1 MPYMRSFMKG
11 LISGKI
17 SEDRKFMI
25 VRKEC
30 SAVLQNKAIKKM
42 GDPGK
47 FVLSIQ
53 IGRTIFACSLVDL
66 GSSIN
71 LMPYSV
77 SRRLGF
83 TDFKST
89 RMSLV
94 FADRS
99 VKTPVGI
106 LEDLQIQVGNTTV
119 STDFVVLELDEES
132 KDPLTLGRP
141 FLCTFGAIIDV
152 RKEKIYLHL
161 GDMVMKFEMNKFL
174 NKSMLTQQTFTVDEE
189 HDPLEPRKGMIEEI
203 LTNDPLK
210 LALIPAEAEKNVE
223 NIDTDGYEKMLDS
236 ARSMERMIAYLSMG
250 ESNDLNKATGKPIPA
265 KWTVLSVQIEGT
277 WSELKAPKVEL
288 KSLPKGLMYVS
299 VGPNSTYS
307 IIVNLT

>member
-1 MPYMRSFMKG
+1 MNVPTAENDLEQSAEADPSDEEQPAEVVQSPTEHVCDYIPKG
-11 LISGKI
+11 LISRKI
-17 SEDRKFMI
+17 SEDREFMI
-25 VRKEC
+25 IKKEC

-53 IGRTIFACSLVDL
+53 IRRTVFACSLVDL

-77 SRRLGF
+77 ATRLGF

-132 KDPLTLGRP
+132 KDPLILGRP
-141 FLCTFGAIIDV
+141 FLCTFRAIIDV

-174 NKSMLTQQTFTVDEE
+174 KKLMLTQQTVT
-189 HDPLEPRKGMIEEI
+189 
-203 LTNDPLK
+203 LT
-210 LALIPAEAEKNVE
+210 LIPAEAEKNVE

-265 KWTVLSVQIEGT
+265 KSTVLSGQIEGT

-288 KSLPKGLMYVS
+288 KSLP
-299 VGPNSTYS
+299 
-307 IIVNLT
+307 